1 MSCDIYHWLLR
12 NSNLLSGNLCGVC
25 GYTSAGS
32 QLSESTIGMVAMQG
46 GKVIAQCSR
55 YGVQPTAV
63 AVLSTSL
70 SSDAGAVV
78 CVPVDML

>member
-1 MSCDIYHWLLR
+1 
-12 NSNLLSGNLCGVC
+12 
-25 GYTSAGS
+25 
-32 QLSESTIGMVAMQG
+32 MVAMQG
-46 GKVIAQCSR
+46 EKVIAQCSR

>member
-1 MSCDIYHWLLR
+1 
-12 NSNLLSGNLCGVC
+12 
-25 GYTSAGS
+25 
-32 QLSESTIGMVAMQG
+32 MQG
-46 GKVIAQCSR
+46 EKVIAQCSR

-78 CVPVDML
+78 LCACGYALMLELACWGAECMGAECIDAVWACKSVVPC

>member
-1 MSCDIYHWLLR
+1 MWGLR
-12 NSNLLSGNLCGVC
+12 LYFSG
-25 GYTSAGS
+25 
-32 QLSESTIGMVAMQG
+32 ESIKRIHVAMQG
-46 GKVIAQCSR
+46 AKVIAQCSR
-55 YGVQPTAV
+55 PTAV

>member
-1 MSCDIYHWLLR
+1 MWGLR
-12 NSNLLSGNLCGVC
+12 LYFSG
-25 GYTSAGS
+25 
-32 QLSESTIGMVAMQG
+32 ESIKQIHVAMQG
-46 GKVIAQCSR
+46 AKVIAQCSR